1 MCTWKLTL
9 EMYLLSHYQKYF
21 KWISKS
27 VQNIKQENVTLY
39 TNATKIQ
46 MLVITTKR
54 LGEKL

>member
-1 MCTWKLTL
+1 
-9 EMYLLSHYQKYF
+9 MYLLSHYQKYF